1 MRQARASQNI
11 SGDAMRHDALS
22 EMTEL
27 TKVLEP
33 QEFPSYPWT
42 LDPMSAAESKLQPK
56 TNTHMTVDLTTAF
69 S

>member
-1 MRQARASQNI
+1 
-11 SGDAMRHDALS
+11 MRHDALT